1 MEGISRLCFG
11 ASYAV
16 ALGLEL
22 LQLARPRR
30 VQRLASLLFGVKASD
45 PIAFVVV
52 AALLS
57 VVAAAAVLVPALR
70 ATTVDP
76 AIALRYE

>member
-1 MEGISRLCFG
+1 MLAAI
-11 ASYAV
+11 
-16 ALGLEL
+16 GLVVGL
-22 LQLARPRR
+22 VLAYGLTRT
-30 VQRLASLLFGVKASD
+30 LASLLFGVKASD

-52 AALLS
+52 AGLLS
-57 VVAAAAVLVPALR
+57 VVAAAAVFIPARR